1 MLDKRDQR
9 TRIIKF
15 WSEMGLYLPLQ
26 NSDFL
31 GHHSC
36 WRRVKRLEELGVI
49 DQLAALF
56 NPFHADA
63 DQCFDLLGDADVRL
77 QALLPKK
84 QQD

>member
-1 MLDKRDQR
+1 
-9 TRIIKF
+9 
-15 WSEMGLYLPLQ
+15 
-26 NSDFL
+26 
-31 GHHSC
+31 
-36 WRRVKRLEELGVI
+36 VKRLEELGVI

-84 QQD
+84 QQN